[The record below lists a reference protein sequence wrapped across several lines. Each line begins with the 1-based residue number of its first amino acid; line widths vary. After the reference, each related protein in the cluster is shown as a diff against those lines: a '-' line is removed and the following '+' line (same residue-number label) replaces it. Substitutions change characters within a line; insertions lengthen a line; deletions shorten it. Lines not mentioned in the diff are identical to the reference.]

1 MTGACHHPDSYPKE
15 GATVWLTLL
24 KQFMQ
29 TEFAQGLMRKFLE
42 SLFKNVPAGASA
54 SVSSFTPE
62 QLAEAAGEALDSLN

>member
-1 MTGACHHPDSYPKE
+1 M
-15 GATVWLTLL
+15 WLTLL

-29 TEFAQGLMRKFLE
+29 TPFAQELLRKFLE

-62 QLAEAAGEALDSLN
+62 QLSEAAESALDSLK